1 MELAI
6 TKQLLARRKWLTN
19 SHALLIHVLESSIEL
34 LSLED
39 NNFDW
44 SSWRDKEEA
53 LSELNSL
60 LAMVQSGDLP
70 ERVKISVL
78 FAPTGP
84 IQEVSLSSGWGDIF
98 LKVAEYFDHAESR
111 LWPR

>member
-6 TKQLLARRKWLTN
+6 TKQLLARRKWFTN
-19 SHALLIHVLESSIEL
+19 PHNLLIHVLESSIEL

-98 LKVAEYFDHAESR
+98 LKVAEYFDHVESR